1 MELRNRP
8 TAHADRRAE
17 QIAMQLAHLYNE
29 FNDARQQLWT
39 LYNENGNLQSSLK
52 ICFGLKNDI
61 VELEQEQWQT
71 QNTIW
76 RLMVQWDQWKDMPLK
91 EKERVVIGG
100 RPIKCSFLDG
110 KEITVKVNAVY
121 TAKNARQED
130 VIHRPCFFFL
140 RLGIRKDIGI
150 DNDHFVLLDPST
162 GEKLEDEYAD
172 IPDDLTAVFVV
183 IE

>member
-1 MELRNRP
+1 L
-8 TAHADRRAE
+8 H
-17 QIAMQLAHLYNE
+17 
-29 FNDARQQLWT
+29 
-39 LYNENGNLQSSLK
+39 NENYNPQSSLWQ
-52 ICFGLKNDI
+52 ICFVLNNDI
-61 VELEQEQWQT
+61 VELEQEQTQT
-71 QNTIW
+71 QNTIR
-76 RLMVQWDQWKDMPLK
+76 RLMMEWNQWRDMPRK
-91 EKERVVIGG
+91 EFRRIIIDG
-100 RPIKCSFLDG
+100 RPIKCSFFDG
-110 KEITVKVNAVY
+110 KEITVKVDAVY

-162 GEKLEDEYAD
+162 GEKLEDKLAD